1 MRWVKLH
8 ICTAIFMELRM
19 NLTNIAEHRIKLLFK
34 KSEGKATESDLK
46 HADRL
51 EKLMQETYAASL
63 TSEEDKSFLEYAK
76 WIIAAL
82 ESKTIQSTN

>member
-1 MRWVKLH
+1 
-8 ICTAIFMELRM
+8 MELRM

-34 KSEGKATESDLK
+34 KSEGRATESDLK

-51 EKLMQETYAASL
+51 EILMKEANADSVTL
-63 TSEEDKSFLEYAK
+63 EEDKSFLEYAK
-76 WIIAAL
+76 WTIAAL

>member
-1 MRWVKLH
+1 
-8 ICTAIFMELRM
+8 MELRM
-19 NLTNIAEHRIKLLFK
+19 NLTNIAEYRIKLLLK

-51 EKLMQETYAASL
+51 EKLMQETNTASV

-76 WIIAAL
+76 WTIAAL
-82 ESKTIQSTN
+82 ESKTIQSTS